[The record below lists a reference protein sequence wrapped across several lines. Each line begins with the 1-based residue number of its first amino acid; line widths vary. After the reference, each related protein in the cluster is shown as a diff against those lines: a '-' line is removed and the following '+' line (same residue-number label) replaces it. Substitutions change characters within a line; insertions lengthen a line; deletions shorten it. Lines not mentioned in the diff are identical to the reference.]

1 MATAEALNPYTVLG
15 LSAGASMLD
24 IKRAYFQ
31 LVRQHPPEND
41 PDGFRRIR
49 AAYEALRTPAARAA
63 TDRGLIHPP
72 PDALI
77 PKRIP
82 PLDLGFHPQ
91 DRWIEARQH
100 SDLERTDFHADFRTP
115 PDPTLDEVE
124 I

>member
-1 MATAEALNPYTVLG
+1 MAAAQPLNPYAVLG
-15 LSAGASMLD
+15 LNASANMLD

-41 PDGFRRIR
+41 PEGFQRIR
-49 AAYEALRTPAARAA
+49 AAYEALRTPAARAE

-72 PDALI
+72 PDDLI
-77 PKRIP
+77 PKRTP
-82 PLDLGFHPQ
+82 PLDMRFHPQ
-91 DRWIEARQH
+91 DRWAEARLH
-100 SDLERTDFHADFRTP
+100 SDLERTDFHADFRPP